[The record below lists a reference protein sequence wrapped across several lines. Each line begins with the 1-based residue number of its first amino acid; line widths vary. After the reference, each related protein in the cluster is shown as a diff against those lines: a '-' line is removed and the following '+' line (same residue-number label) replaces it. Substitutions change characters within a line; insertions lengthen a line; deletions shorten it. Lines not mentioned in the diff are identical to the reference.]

1 MAASPRT
8 KATKPAEPEPTA
20 AQQLDALLDRLDPAS
35 RKLVRAL
42 RAAFR
47 RRFPTAFEIVYD
59 YTRSLVIAVGPTDR
73 GYEATFTIA
82 AGADGTKLYFLNGP
96 KLPDPQQVLQ
106 GEGKQVRYVEIPTI
120 ATLRAPAIARLIAE
134 ATKLGKPMPKTGRG
148 QLIVKATANAKRS
161 ARKR

>member
-1 MAASPRT
+1 VPSSPRT
-8 KATKPAEPEPTA
+8 TKPAKPEPTA

-47 RRFPTAFEIVYD
+47 RRFPTAFEIVYV
-59 YTRSLVIAVGPTDR
+59 YARSLVIAVGPTDR

-82 AGADGTKLYFLNGP
+82 TGADGTKLYFLNGP
-96 KLPDPQQVLQ
+96 KLPDPQQVLL
-106 GEGKQVRYVEIPTI
+106 GKGKQVRYVDVPSI
-120 ATLRAPAIARLIAE
+120 ATLRKPAVARLIRE
-134 ATKLGKPMPKTGRG
+134 ASKLGKPMPKTGRG
-148 QLIVKATANAKRS
+148 QLIVKTGAKTSRS